1 MVSPTSFEEFEHLPD
16 DPGKRE
22 LIDGQV
28 IELPPPKLQDSKVA
42 RELFASLSSPA
53 LEEFVWAE
61 AGYRVAGGW
70 IQPDVSVQWPDQA
83 VENGYLIGSPRIAV
97 EVLSPAE
104 TASHIERKLTLL
116 FSEKCAEVWV
126 ADPRSK
132 TLVVYQRTD
141 NLVTRIPVEDEFYS
155 PASGITLKLSAIFEP
170 SEHA

>member
-1 MVSPTSFEEFEHLPD
+1 MSSTSFAEFEHLPD

-28 IELPPPKLQDSKVA
+28 IESPPPKLQDSKVA
-42 RELFASLSSPA
+42 RELFAILSVPA

-61 AGYRVAGGW
+61 AGYRIGGGW
-70 IQPDVSVQWPDQA
+70 IQPDVSVTWPDQA
-83 VENGYLIGSPRIAV
+83 MENGYLVGSPRIAV
-97 EVLSPAE
+97 EVLSPSE

-126 ADPRSK
+126 ADPRSR
-132 TLVVYQRTD
+132 TLVVYHQAGD
-141 NLVTRIPVEDEFYS
+141 HVIRIPVEDDYCS
-155 PASGITLKLSAIFEP
+155 PSVGVTVTLSAIFEP